1 VVVVLCG
8 LSWTSAVLCAGEFEE
23 REEEEESVE
32 KCTNFVVSRFWSQ
45 PNFVIATLLLL
56 QTLRASTSAW

>member
-1 VVVVLCG
+1 MVVVLCG

-32 KCTNFVVSRFWSQ
+32 KCTNFVV
-45 PNFVIATLLLL
+45 
-56 QTLRASTSAW
+56 